1 LARFYGWQ
9 YLSDKCT
16 LIRSLWYTM
25 SSSELDADATGQQQQ
40 WQESEL
46 QHAADSKYDLYKTYT
61 EKYLPW

>member
-1 LARFYGWQ
+1 
-9 YLSDKCT
+9 
-16 LIRSLWYTM
+16 M